1 MGIHDGHRERL
12 RSSFIENGLDSFN
25 ELNSLELLLF
35 YAIPRRDTNEI
46 AHRLLDTF
54 GSLSGVMNAEREE
67 LMQVEGVGES
77 AATLISLIPQ
87 IMRKSSISETSKI
100 RYINN
105 SEQAGKYLAPRFL
118 HKKEEIL
125 LILCLDSLKH
135 VISCNEISRGSI
147 NAVETNVRKIVETAL
162 RFRASSVIMA
172 HNHPNGVALPSKE
185 DDRSTRLVYNSLGT
199 VGVTLVDHIIV
210 AGDDYVSYA
219 DSGFFR

>member
-12 RSSFIENGLDSFN
+12 RASFIENGLDSFN

-87 IMRKSSISETSKI
+87 IMRKSCISETSNI
-100 RYINN
+100 RFING
-105 SEQAGKYLAPRFL
+105 SEDAGKFFVPRFL
-118 HKKEEIL
+118 HKKEETL
-125 LILCLDSLKH
+125 LMLCLDSLKRI
-135 VISCNEISRGSI
+135 ISCTEINCGSV
-147 NAVETNVRKIVETAL
+147 NAVETNIRKIVETAL
-162 RFRASSVIMA
+162 KFRASAVIIA
-172 HNHPNGVALPSKE
+172 HNHPNGIALPSRE
-185 DDRSTRLVYNSLGT
+185 DDVSTRLAGNALNT
-199 VGVTLVDHIIV
+199 VGIQLVDHIVV
-210 AGDDYVSYA
+210 AGEDYVSYA
-219 DSGFFR
+219 DSGFFK